1 MSGILFDNKIKVND
15 AISIHIPSVLD
26 VWKREDDFFS
36 AVTSIISTPYDMMV
50 QLDDMN
56 IDFTKIDEFELF
68 CMLFGGLKESGGDML
83 FGDLD
88 LSAFRVAFN
97 KNTNEMV
104 LWDQDRDIV
113 IDKALHSEISGIVRK
128 IVQIPKEVKKPGNE
142 EGKKYMIRI
151 ARMNQ
156 KRQARLL
163 KNKDTTQ
170 LEDIIISL
178 VNTQEFPY
186 DFESVKGITIYQ
198 LYLSL
203 NQVAHR
209 INYGNVMHGYY
220 AGTVKMED
228 IKQSDR
234 TWVKS

>member
-1 MSGILFDNKIKVND
+1 MSGILFDDKIKVND

-88 LSAFRVAFN
+88 LSAFRVALN

-104 LWDQDRDIV
+104 LWDQDHDIV

-142 EGKKYMIRI
+142 EGKKYMI
-151 ARMNQ
+151 
-156 KRQARLL
+156 
-163 KNKDTTQ
+163 
-170 LEDIIISL
+170 LEDKPPGQKVSTML
-178 VNTQEFPY
+178 P
-186 DFESVKGITIYQ
+186 G
-198 LYLSL
+198 
-203 NQVAHR
+203 
-209 INYGNVMHGYY
+209 
-220 AGTVKMED
+220 
-228 IKQSDR
+228 
-234 TWVKS
+234 KSRGQ